1 MKKILLLSS
10 SIGLSTL
17 LFTGCTLPF
26 GKYLEASNIKG
37 TNAEE
42 YSKKYGFIGGYNKL
56 VEDIEKENELK
67 NINNFDEEKQLN
79 LIRNNA
85 FLIERINKEYD
96 KYLME
101 YDFRTRKERK
111 LEYQKKL
118 SELNKLYGK

>member
-67 NINNFDEEKQLN
+67 NIITTPNKY
-79 LIRNNA
+79 
-85 FLIERINKEYD
+85 INK
-96 KYLME
+96 
-101 YDFRTRKERK
+101 
-111 LEYQKKL
+111 L
-118 SELNKLYGK
+118 SLF

>member
-56 VEDIEKENELK
+56 VEDIEKENDIK
-67 NINNFDEEKQLN
+67 IVKSFEKDGKLVYILQ
-79 LIRNNA
+79 IKGMICEMPMIEIDKQWNA
-85 FLIERINKEYD
+85 TGIKC
-96 KYLME
+96 
-101 YDFRTRKERK
+101 
-111 LEYQKKL
+111 
-118 SELNKLYGK
+118 GG